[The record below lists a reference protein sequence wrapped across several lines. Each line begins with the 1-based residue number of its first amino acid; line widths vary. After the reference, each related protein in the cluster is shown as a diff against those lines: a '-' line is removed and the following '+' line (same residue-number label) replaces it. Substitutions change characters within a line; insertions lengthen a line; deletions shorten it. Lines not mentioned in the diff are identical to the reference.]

1 MNDFIVLKKVLH
13 VFLFL
18 LFLPVFRQQVTMGTR
33 VKQHQGRG
41 LSSLFYCCFK
51 GNDQP
56 EITHCHDNMTN
67 VVSMEPIQPMPPPQ
81 ELDIIFTELVVRKSL
96 VHDPLRFCS

>member
-1 MNDFIVLKKVLH
+1 MV
-13 VFLFL
+13 
-18 LFLPVFRQQVTMGTR
+18 TR
-33 VKQHQGRG
+33 VKQHQGRS

-56 EITHCHDNMTN
+56 EITHCHDDMTN
-67 VVSMEPIQPMPPPQ
+67 VVALEPTLPMPPPQ

-96 VHDPLRFCS
+96 GHDRLRFCS